1 MSFRGAVPMRSFIQ
15 ILTNQI
21 YRILILTLFCLS
33 ISLLPTVAYS
43 QMEKSS
49 PPEVKIPGT
58 QLLHITSSIMGQ
70 EYGLYVNLPRYY
82 DDTTRIFPVL
92 YLLDAQWDFPLVNA
106 VFGEQYYDGFVP
118 EFITVGITWAGKNPN
133 YDSLRAGD
141 FTPTHIQ
148 QVPQSGQGA
157 KFLSF
162 IKKELVPF
170 IDSAYRTKKSD
181 RTLMGSSLG
190 GLFTLYAM
198 FNETKLFNRY
208 VLTSPALGWDN
219 EVIDTY
225 EKAYAAKKSEL
236 PARLFMAVGE
246 HEGGVPSFQK
256 FVERLK
262 ARNYK
267 ELDLQTRI
275 LEGMG
280 HSGSKAEG
288 FGRGLQAVF
297 SKPSVEVS
305 PEILKQY
312 VGTYKLGLGPLIKIS
327 MEDGQ
332 LILHSP
338 DNSTLALHAESEKDF
353 YAKGVFLFIHFNK
366 NDAGQ
371 VIGFHARQFSGEMNL
386 NRVND

>member
-1 MSFRGAVPMRSFIQ
+1 MW
-15 ILTNQI
+15 
-21 YRILILTLFCLS
+21 
-33 ISLLPTVAYS
+33 ISLLPAVAYS

-49 PPEVKIPGT
+49 PPEVEIPGT

-70 EYGLYVNLPRYY
+70 EYALYVNLPRYY
-82 DDTTRIFPVL
+82 DDTTRVFPVL

-141 FTPTHIQ
+141 LTPTNIQ
-148 QVPQSGQGA
+148 QVPQSGKGA

-162 IKKELVPF
+162 IKEELVPF
-170 IDSAYRTKKSD
+170 IDSEYRTKKDD

-198 FNETKLFNRY
+198 FNETELFNRY
-208 VLTSPALGWDN
+208 VLTSPALGWDT
-219 EVIDTY
+219 EVINTY
-225 EKAYAAKKSEL
+225 EKAYAAQKSEL
-236 PARLFMAVGE
+236 PVKLFMAVGGY
-246 HEGGVPSFQK
+246 EGGVSSFQK
-256 FVERLK
+256 FVDHLK

-267 ELDLQTRI
+267 GLDLQSRV
-275 LEGMG
+275 LEGIG

-288 FGRGLQAVF
+288 FARGLQAVF
-297 SKPSVEVS
+297 SRPSVEVS
-305 PEILKQY
+305 PDILKQY
-312 VGTYKLGLGPLIKIS
+312 VGTYQLGPGPSIKIS
-327 MEDGQ
+327 MENGQ
-332 LILHSP
+332 LILHAP
-338 DNSTLALHAESEKDF
+338 DNSTLVLQAESEKDF
-353 YAKGVFLFIHFNK
+353 YVKGVYLFIHFKK

-371 VIGFHARQFSGEMNL
+371 VIGFHAKQFAGEMDL

>member
-1 MSFRGAVPMRSFIQ
+1 MLS
-15 ILTNQI
+15 NQI
-21 YRILILTLFCLS
+21 HRILILTLFCLS

-49 PPEVKIPGT
+49 PPEVQIPGT
-58 QLLHITSSIMGQ
+58 QLRHITSSIMGQ
-70 EYGLYVNLPRYY
+70 EYDLYVNLPRYY
-82 DDTTRIFPVL
+82 DDTTRVFPVL

-133 YDSLRAGD
+133 YDSLRARD

-148 QVPQSGQGA
+148 QAPQSGEGA

-170 IDSAYRTKKSD
+170 VDSTYRTKKND

-198 FNETKLFNRY
+198 FQETELFNRY

-225 EKAYAAKKSEL
+225 EKSYADQNSEL
-236 PARLFMAVGE
+236 PVKLFMAVGGYE
-246 HEGGVPSFQK
+246 PGVPSFQK
-256 FVERLK
+256 FVEHLR
-262 ARNYK
+262 ARNFK
-267 ELDLQTRI
+267 GLNLETRVI
-275 LEGMG
+275 EGTG

-288 FGRGLQAVF
+288 FARGLQAVF
-297 SKPSVEVS
+297 SKPSVEIS
-305 PEILKQY
+305 PDILKQY
-312 VGTYKLGLGPLIKIS
+312 VGTYRLGLGPSIKIS

-332 LILHSP
+332 LILHAP

-353 YAKGVFLFIHFNK
+353 YVKGVYLFIHFNM

-371 VIGFHARQFSGEMNL
+371 VTGFHAKQFSGEMDL
-386 NRVND
+386 SKVND

>member
-1 MSFRGAVPMRSFIQ
+1 MPTESFVQM
-15 ILTNQI
+15 LTNQI
-21 YRILILTLFCLS
+21 HKILTFTLFCLW

-49 PPEVKIPGT
+49 PPEVQIPGT
-58 QLLHITSSIMGQ
+58 QLRHITSSIMGQ
-70 EYGLYVNLPRYY
+70 EYALYVNLPRYY
-82 DDTTRIFPVL
+82 DDTTRAFPVL

-133 YDSLRAGD
+133 YDSLRARD

-148 QVPQSGQGA
+148 QVPQSGEGA

-170 IDSAYRTKKSD
+170 IHSTYRTKKND

-198 FNETKLFNRY
+198 FQEPELFNRY

-225 EKAYAAKKSEL
+225 EKSYADQKPEL
-236 PARLFMAVGE
+236 PVKLFMAVGGYE
-246 HEGGVPSFQK
+246 PGVPSFQR
-256 FVERLK
+256 FVEHLK
-262 ARNYK
+262 ARNYGG
-267 ELDLQTRI
+267 LDLQTRV
-275 LEGMG
+275 LEGIG

-288 FGRGLQAVF
+288 YAQGLQAVF
-297 SKPSVEVS
+297 SKPSVEIS
-305 PEILKQY
+305 PDILKQY
-312 VGTYKLGLGPLIKIS
+312 VGTYGLALGPSIKIS
-327 MEDGQ
+327 MENGH
-332 LILHSP
+332 LILHAP
-338 DNSTLALHAESEKDF
+338 DNSTLVLHAESEKDF
-353 YAKGVFLFIHFNK
+353 YVKGVYLFIHFKK
-366 NDAGQ
+366 NDTGQ
-371 VIGFHARQFSGEMNL
+371 VTGFHAKQFSGEMDL
-386 NRVND
+386 NRVNN